1 MSRRLLII
9 EPDAAGRAMMDRVLT
24 ADGFSAD
31 TAASAL
37 ETRALL
43 DAGVFEVV
51 VVDELAGSRPA
62 LEEVRWLRHKYPTVP
77 IIVTGALLSRRVM
90 QELLR
95 LRVADAL
102 SKPFTPAEL
111 RESVARA
118 IEQKTAHH
126 EEALEYDVA
135 LTDARRAIAAG
146 LGTRA
151 RAPLARAQ
159 AMSSFDSEIM
169 ALQALLAE
177 IEGKDADADH
187 GYRAALALR
196 DEEACPPPDPH
207 EGLAR
212 LGAYGGARP
221 VAALSAERAT
231 QPFWIVSDPVAEL
244 RATSLRGAPTDPRE
258 PHVVVMGLGLPTD
271 GPGMVFLRE
280 GQGPRAFALLAGS
293 MRAESV
299 ATALATLGAG
309 AVVASQTTAASLD
322 LARVDELRAKP
333 PPSPRAPASNRE
345 RTEVGG
351 SRDELAKRDQ
361 VAR

>member
-1 MSRRLLII
+1 LII
-9 EPDAAGRAMMDRVLT
+9 EPDAAGRAMMDRVVT

-31 TAASAL
+31 TAVSAV
-37 ETRALL
+37 EVRALL

-62 LEEVRWLRHKYPTVP
+62 LEEVRWLRHKYPTLP
-77 IIVTGALLSRRVM
+77 IIVIGALLSRRVM

-95 LRVADAL
+95 LRVADVLA
-102 SKPFTPAEL
+102 KPFTPDEL

-146 LGTRA
+146 VGTRA

-159 AMSSFDSEIM
+159 AMSPFDSEIM

-177 IEGKDADADH
+177 IEGKDAEADH

-221 VAALSAERAT
+221 VAALSPERAT
-231 QPFWIVSDPVAEL
+231 HPCWIVSDPAAEL
-244 RATSLRGAPTDPRE
+244 RRTSAAAGPLDPRE
-258 PHVVVMGLGLPTD
+258 PHVVVMGLGLPAD

-280 GQGPRAFALLAGS
+280 GPGPRAFALLAGS
-293 MRAESV
+293 LRAESV
-299 ATALATLGAG
+299 ASALATLGAG
-309 AVVASQTTAASLD
+309 AIVATQTTAASLD
-322 LARVDELRAKP
+322 LARVNELRAKG
-333 PPSPRAPASNRE
+333 PPSPRGSAASRE
-345 RTEVGG
+345 RSELGG
-351 SRDELAKRDQ
+351 SRDEIAKRDQ